1 MLTKFLIGVV
11 AIFTVL
17 PASAQTLVCAEDMSC
32 VTFDE
37 LPKPVFSC
45 TDLPL
50 ECTGTATLVGQSS
63 PIVTAP
69 SGGIR
74 LLVGAS
80 TGSSFGNLFAGV
92 RAGVEYPV
100 NRHLELDAYDT
111 YSPVEQHYPYG
122 DGQANQAQV
131 GGIVWLSRS
140 IGANG
145 YVEHSQYHVSISKHA
160 EYAAGGIVI
169 RHAYSG
175 MPVRFTFNYL
185 QQWNNGIDS
194 SGTESSHLR
203 AGQFNL
209 DMRVGH
215 TGPVSYRVAFDF
227 KVGHVLTQS
236 NPTCDGLFGGSITCP
251 RGGASSGAFAG
262 SVSVEWPRR
271 RATEQLAF

>member
-1 MLTKFLIGVV
+1 
-11 AIFTVL
+11 
-17 PASAQTLVCAEDMSC
+17 MSC

-37 LPKPVFSC
+37 TPKPVYDTTS
-45 TDLPL
+45 D
-50 ECTGTATLVGQSS
+50 S
-63 PIVTAP
+63 PIITAP

-80 TGSSFGNLFAGV
+80 TGSSFGNLFLGPAV
-92 RAGVEYPV
+92 AVEWPV
-100 NRHLELDAYDT
+100 NRHLELDVRDEFDPLEEHIALGT
-111 YSPVEQHYPYG
+111 G
-122 DGQANQAQV
+122 WANQVQG

-160 EYAAGGIVI
+160 EYAAGGIVV

-185 QQWNNGIDS
+185 QQWNNGIDAG
-194 SGTESSHLR
+194 GTESSHLR

-209 DMRVGH
+209 DMRVDH

-236 NPTCDGLFGGSITCP
+236 NPFCDGSYGGSITCP
-251 RGGASSGAFAG
+251 RGGASSGAFSG
-262 SVSVEWPRR
+262 TVSVEWPRR